1 MIAERG
7 DHLRQGG
14 VGVLLSGHRLW
25 QAQHLRA
32 DFGLYV
38 VRQSAKLKDD
48 LGDSVNGGVDMREAE
63 ASGRGGERATQAP
76 AFVSILEIF
85 ATFPPDLTNPDTNL
99 HRELNI
105 ELPECKLHFKP
116 SPLRRRC
123 RRRMI
128 HLCQVNYINAIHEL
142 IRALT
147 AVTHISRPAVKIIM
161 THNLGQS

>member
-48 LGDSVNGGVDMREAE
+48 LGDSVNGGVDTREAE
-63 ASGRGGERATQAP
+63 ASGRGGGKGYAGSSLC
-76 AFVSILEIF
+76 V
-85 ATFPPDLTNPDTNL
+85 NPGDIRHL
-99 HRELNI
+99 
-105 ELPECKLHFKP
+105 
-116 SPLRRRC
+116 SP
-123 RRRMI
+123 
-128 HLCQVNYINAIHEL
+128 
-142 IRALT
+142 
-147 AVTHISRPAVKIIM
+147 
-161 THNLGQS
+161 